1 VKINFTKLAG
11 ILFFSISLF
20 IVDEAAFCA
29 ASQIITDAF
38 YQNPAELSSISRM
51 QMMVGDLFLAP
62 RLEFSGQ
69 STNGAGTA
77 RSKVSDN
84 LPYFLSAIRLN
95 DRFVMGLNLT
105 PSSYGHIEWPLDSI
119 VAEVSTKTDVIY
131 YRASIQSSY
140 QLTNKLAIGAGINA
154 EINKLYELDFVIPNK
169 GNQVNK
175 ISGLNSSADIGLLYK
190 FNPKLSL
197 TAAIYTPVKA
207 FGFGSSMLN
216 STRTNNFSLN
226 ITEPSVIFIGLQH
239 NLSEKWFLEP
249 KVYWS
254 GWGIQKN
261 IDFRN
266 TTTGSVVVPTNWR
279 DAWSYQ
285 ILTRYATNERI
296 AILGAV
302 LYETNVNPT
311 VTNNIGYPVSNSA
324 FISAGVDVSL
334 QKSISLQLMYG
345 YGLFT
350 LKSKIDTSK
359 SNGSVSANTQAAVV
373 QCTYKI

>member
-1 VKINFTKLAG
+1 M
-11 ILFFSISLF
+11 
-20 IVDEAAFCA
+20 VDEVAFCA

-69 STNGAGTA
+69 STNGAGFA
-77 RSKVSDN
+77 QSKVSDN

-95 DRFVMGLNLT
+95 EHFVMGLNLT
-105 PSSYGHIEWPLDSI
+105 PSSYGHIEWPHDSI

-131 YRASIQSSY
+131 YRASMQSSY

-226 ITEPSVIFIGLQH
+226 ITQPSVVFIGLQH
-239 NLSEKWFLEP
+239 NISEKWFLEP

-279 DAWSYQ
+279 DTWSYQ

-296 AILGAV
+296 AILGAL

-373 QCTYKI
+373 QFTYKI